1 MRALVTQSNYI
12 PWKGYFD
19 NMSLSDVFVTY
30 DSVQFTKRDWRN
42 RNQIKTPNGLA
53 WLTIPVQVKG
63 KFEQSVRETRVS
75 DLDWSRKHL
84 DSLRTNYRQAAGYS
98 EMKDWLEALYRN
110 CNSEWLSEINR
121 YFLNEIASFLQIDI
135 EFHSDT
141 EFMISGDRTERLVS
155 ICKSLSATEYLTGPA
170 AKNYMDEGK
179 FLSEGIKINYSE
191 YDGYPAYDQ
200 IHGEF
205 THQVSILDL
214 ILNTGSKAPNYLK
227 YTKKF
232 S

>member
-19 NMSLSDVFVTY
+19 NMALSDVFVTY

-42 RNQIKTPNGLA
+42 RNQIKTPNGIV

-84 DSLRTNYRQAAGYS
+84 DSIRANYRQAAGYS
-98 EMKDWLEALYRN
+98 EMKEWLEALYRN
-110 CNSEWLSEINR
+110 CNSEWLSEINS
-121 YFLNEIASFLQIDI
+121 YFLKEITSFLGINI
-135 EFHSDT
+135 EFRSDS
-141 EFMISGDRTERLVS
+141 EFVISGDRTERLVS
-155 ICKSLSATEYLTGPA
+155 VCKQVSATEYMTGPA
-170 AKNYMDEGK
+170 AKNYIDESK
-179 FLSEGIKINYSE
+179 FEREGVKIVYSV
-191 YDGYPAYDQ
+191 YDGYATYDQ
-200 IHGEF
+200 IHGTF

-214 ILNTGSKAPNYLK
+214 ILNTGSRASDYLK
-227 YTKKF
+227 YTKK